1 MSRKQSWNE
10 MVDSF
15 IPVKRAKNGKRFG
28 FVRFI
33 NVFNMERLVS
43 NLCAVWID
51 KNKLQANIARFKRN
65 TTSESFAGGKA
76 NSGFRENNMK
86 AHSNEN
92 TNVNVKPNE
101 YSGGE
106 GNSYVRVVKGK
117 LKNGELE
124 VKSQPAM
131 VLDDDCLASKDLSK
145 FLIGRVKEFASLANL
160 KMTLSNEGFMDVKI
174 QYMGE
179 FWVMLEFVSEEK
191 MKLFKANVSM
201 GSWFSDIRAASL
213 EFQLSKRIAWVEI
226 EGIPFKLWSSKTFNR
241 IAYKWGELLDV
252 DDQEETC
259 FHSKRLCIHTKMVR
273 SISEEFQ
280 IIHRGKIYWVRANET
295 PGWVP
300 DFVDEIEEEDQ
311 GDNNIN
317 DEDVNEQNSN
327 ISGDD
332 SEKERIPEME
342 FQVDDQEDNYKEEG
356 EFVQDANISEDPFNI
371 YPLLNKSDKKDT
383 IEVGKGMENPS
394 DSIDTN
400 KKCKTIK
407 KSTEGQNDSVSSG
420 HFKVSEIPR
429 TGGSIL
435 GILDEVVKV
444 GMVMG
449 YKMEG
454 CMSNMAEIIEAQGAE
469 EVFR

>member
-1 MSRKQSWNE
+1 MGSYRTKEDDVAKISTSVYITNFPE
-10 MVDSF
+10 SISAKELFNACKVYGHVVDSF

-43 NLCAVWID
+43 NLCTVWID
-51 KNKLQANIARFKRN
+51 KHKLQANIARFKRN
-65 TTSESFAGGKA
+65 TTGGSFAGGKA
-76 NSGFRENNMK
+76 NGGFRENNMK

-106 GNSYVRVVKGK
+106 GNSYVRVVKGE

-145 FLIGRVKEFASLANL
+145 FLMGRVKEFASLANL

-273 SISEEFQ
+273 SIS
-280 IIHRGKIYWVRANET
+280 
-295 PGWVP
+295 
-300 DFVDEIEEEDQ
+300 
-311 GDNNIN
+311 
-317 DEDVNEQNSN
+317 
-327 ISGDD
+327 
-332 SEKERIPEME
+332 
-342 FQVDDQEDNYKEEG
+342 
-356 EFVQDANISEDPFNI
+356 
-371 YPLLNKSDKKDT
+371 
-383 IEVGKGMENPS
+383 
-394 DSIDTN
+394 
-400 KKCKTIK
+400 
-407 KSTEGQNDSVSSG
+407 
-420 HFKVSEIPR
+420 
-429 TGGSIL
+429 
-435 GILDEVVKV
+435 
-444 GMVMG
+444 
-449 YKMEG
+449 
-454 CMSNMAEIIEAQGAE
+454 
-469 EVFR
+469 